1 MTRIIDT
8 CYSYIS
14 EGGKKLKIYSSK
26 EILQILFEDAWM
38 IKNQR
43 GSHIQLIH
51 PIKSGKVTVP
61 HPKKELDPKTVK
73 SIFKQANIDN

>member
-1 MTRIIDT
+1 MHVLYLYYR
-8 CYSYIS
+8 
-14 EGGKKLKIYSSK
+14 GGKILKIYSSK
-26 EILQILFEDAWM
+26 EILQILFNDGWA

-51 PIKSGKVTVP
+51 PTKLGKVTVP

-73 SIFKQANIDN
+73 SIFKQASLDIQVRY

>member
-1 MTRIIDT
+1 M
-8 CYSYIS
+8 
-14 EGGKKLKIYSSK
+14 KIYSSQ
-26 EILQILFEDAWM
+26 EILQILYKDGWT

-51 PIKSGKVTVP
+51 PTKLGKVTVP
-61 HPKKELDPKTVK
+61 HPKKELDLKTVK